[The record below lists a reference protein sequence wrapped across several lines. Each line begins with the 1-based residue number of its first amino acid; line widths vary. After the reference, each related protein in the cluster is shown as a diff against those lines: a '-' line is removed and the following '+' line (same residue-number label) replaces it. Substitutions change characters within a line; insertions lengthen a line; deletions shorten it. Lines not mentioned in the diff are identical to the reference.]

1 MTNPAHSESAVAYV
15 LAQTQENIKFLRS
28 VQQISA
34 DDASQILSKLSSAP
48 ALRSTPLNNEIST
61 FSMPLPGLDKLSISS
76 NPSPKPSSLTRP
88 PPPIP
93 STVLFKVRAIW
104 GYNED
109 GNVLCLCALRVR
121 QAHGHSLI

>member
-1 MTNPAHSESAVAYV
+1 MTNPANSESAVAYV

-28 VQQISA
+28 IQQISA

-48 ALRSTPLNNEIST
+48 ALRSTPGANNETSI
-61 FSMPLPGLDKLSISS
+61 FSMPLPGLDKLSISN
-76 NPSPKPSSLTRP
+76 NPSPKPSSLARP

-93 STVLFKVRAIW
+93 SSILFKVRAIW

-109 GNVLCLCALRVR
+109 GNVLCLCALLVC
-121 QAHGHSLI
+121 